1 MQYDLLFRW
10 FVGLGIDDPVFV
22 PTVFTKNR
30 DRLPTTDIAQKFLA
44 ALLSQMQ
51 VAKLPGA
58 EHFSIDGRMPE
69 AFASIKSFQAKDGSD
84 KPPDATASAI
94 SSRKSSRTRPMPQ
107 RPTRMHGC
115 IARARAKRA
124 SRPIRATP

>member
-10 FVGLGIDDPVFV
+10 FVGLGIDAPVFV
-22 PTVFTKNR
+22 PTVFSKNC
-30 DRLPTTDIAQKFLA
+30 DLLLTADIAQKFLA
-44 ALLSQMQ
+44 ALLAQPQ

-58 EHFSIDGRMPE
+58 EHFPVDGTMPE

-94 SSRKSSRTRPMPQ
+94 SSWKSSRTRPMPP
-107 RPTRMHGC
+107 RPTPMRGC
-115 IARARAKRA
+115 IARAAARKA
-124 SRPIRATP
+124 SWPIRAMP